1 MTAVGEGFAARLRE
15 GTREEHERA
24 ERAVFVES
32 LLAGRLGIE
41 AYAGMLGQSYLFY
54 AVLED
59 AGERWRGDP
68 VIGGFVVDGLLR
80 RDALAADLAF
90 LLGPGWR
97 AGLRPLA
104 ATESYV
110 DRIRQVC
117 FDDQAAFVAH
127 HYTRYLG
134 DLSGGQVIRR
144 RMREVYGLA
153 DDGVR
158 FCDFDGVGK
167 VKPFRDRY
175 RELLS
180 ATSWGEQGRA
190 GVVAEAN
197 AAFRLNR
204 AVFTDLAAVHC

>member
-1 MTAVGEGFAARLRE
+1 MTAVDEGFAARLRE

-41 AYAGMLGQSYLFY
+41 AYTGMLRQSYLFY
-54 AVLED
+54 SVLED

-68 VIGGFVVDGLLR
+68 VVGGFVVDGLLR
-80 RDALAADLAF
+80 RDALGADLEF
-90 LLGPGWR
+90 LVGAGWR
-97 AGLRPLA
+97 AGVRPLG
-104 ATESYV
+104 ATGSYV
-110 DRIRQVC
+110 ERIREVC
-117 FDDQAAFVAH
+117 FDDRAAFVAH

-144 RMREVYGLA
+144 RMREVYGMV

-158 FCDFDGVGK
+158 FYDFSGVGK
-167 VKPFRDRY
+167 VKAFRDRY

-180 ATSWGEQGRA
+180 AAPWGEEGRA

-197 AAFRLNR
+197 MAFRLNR
-204 AVFTDLAAVHC
+204 AVFADLAAVHC